1 MHAVGLSPVPVMVG
15 TTSADERYKTLVLKT
30 FCNSLFVGVAL
41 CGQVL
46 IAPVAANVAVKMPF
60 ANSMVLQRNMVNPVW
75 GTASSGE
82 QVAITIGSQT
92 KSVTTPSSGK
102 WTIKL
107 DPMAEA
113 GPLIVTIKGN
123 NTVTLQDVYIGDVWQ
138 VAGQSNMDIR
148 LSYFANLADTIKKAD
163 IPLMRYNTLRQPGQ
177 TTGGSN
183 PWLVVSPSTAGDLSA
198 TGYFFGREILK
209 AAGVAVGLVV
219 TAVGGTRITEWMD
232 PATLSAN
239 PAITDADKGGMW
251 NAWVAPVVGYG
262 IRGTIW
268 IQGENNANTADAPS
282 YGDRFRILIQ
292 GWRAAWG
299 QGDFPFYYLS
309 LSNMHAAQ
317 TDPNNASNVALIRE
331 GQRMALTLP
340 NTAMGVSIDIGDA
353 DNWHYAN
360 KPEAGRRLALLAKA
374 LTYGQTTLVY
384 SGPMYQSKTIS
395 GNQVKLLFATYG
407 SSLAAKGG
415 AALTGFAI
423 AGATGKWV
431 WGDATINGD
440 TIVVSSPSVAAPTRV
455 RYAWADNPAFNLF
468 NKEGLPASPFTTES
482 PVITVSIDKGEYAR
496 PGSIMALHAEE
507 GGATHW
513 FNPLGRRFP
522 RGAPPARQIAVAKNK
537 SGVLFLQ
544 EPRKLK

>member
-1 MHAVGLSPVPVMVG
+1 MLSK
-15 TTSADERYKTLVLKT
+15 A
-30 FCNSLFVGVAL
+30 FCGPLLLGAAL
-41 CGQVL
+41 CGQGL
-46 IAPVAANVAVKMPF
+46 ITQASANVAVKMPF

-82 QVAITIGSQT
+82 QVSITIGSQT
-92 KSVTTPSSGK
+92 KTALTPSSGK

-123 NTVTLQDVYIGDVWQ
+123 NTVTLQDVYIGEVWQ

-148 LSYFANLADTIKKAD
+148 LSYFANLVDTIKNAN

-177 TTGGSN
+177 TTGGLN
-183 PWLVVSPSTAGDLSA
+183 PWQVVSPSTAGDLSA
-198 TGYFFGREILK
+198 TGYFFGKEIQK
-209 AAGVAVGLVV
+209 ITGVAVGLVI

-239 PAITDADKGGMW
+239 PAIIDSDKGGMW
-251 NAWVAPVVGYG
+251 NTWVAPVVGYG
-262 IRGTIW
+262 IKGTIW
-268 IQGENNANTADAPS
+268 IQGENNANTTDASS
-282 YGDRFRILIQ
+282 YGDRFKILIK

-317 TDPNNASNVALIRE
+317 TDPNNTSNVALIRE
-331 GQRMALTLP
+331 GQRLALALS

-360 KPEAGRRLALLAKA
+360 KPEAGRRLSLLAKA
-374 LTYGQTTLVY
+374 LTYGQSSLVY
-384 SGPMYQSKTIS
+384 SGPMYRSKAIS
-395 GNQVKLLFATYG
+395 GNQVKLLFDTYG
-407 SSLAAKGG
+407 SSLAAKGS

-431 WGDATINGD
+431 WGNALISGD
-440 TIVVSSPSVAAPTRV
+440 TVVVSSPSVATPTRV
-455 RYAWADNPAFNLF
+455 RYAWADNPTFNLF

-482 PVITVSIDKGEYAR
+482 PAITNTIDQGRKTHQPRSIVALYA
-496 PGSIMALHAEE
+496 E
-507 GGATHW
+507 GKESRW
-513 FNPLGRRFP
+513 INP
-522 RGAPPARQIAVAKNK
+522 RGRQFHCRVALAKQIVVSKNK
-537 SGVLFLQ
+537 SAVRFLQ
-544 EPRKLK
+544 GPRKLK